1 MEKANKTDK
10 HRLFRIIKNTVLAV
24 LIALLTLVVIIS
36 MYSRLT
42 GRAPSLFGYSLYRVS
57 SGSMTPELEVG
68 DVILVQ
74 GCDGN
79 TVKQGDIVTYV
90 ATSGSM
96 AGKMV
101 THRVLEAPYSSNGD
115 TYVVTKG
122 DANPMSDDP
131 IKASQIEGKLLA
143 KIGILRYLFDFF
155 VTPWG
160 LLALIALVIIA
171 FFNEIVIFVKA
182 ILGIGYKPEPTES
195 VDDIIARYQQENNS
209 EKDSGD
215 KTDNSD

>member
-1 MEKANKTDK
+1 MAKANKTDK

-79 TVKQGDIVTYV
+79 TVKQGEIVTYV

-101 THRVLEAPYSSNGD
+101 THRVLEAPYSSNG
-115 TYVVTKG
+115 
-122 DANPMSDDP
+122 
-131 IKASQIEGKLLA
+131 
-143 KIGILRYLFDFF
+143 FF